1 MEYHWWL
8 SETILEPYVIGEKVF
23 NDEEIQKI
31 IKIGKNEKFSTF
43 EEPLINGKEKD
54 ISTRNCF
61 LSFLR
66 SDIDDNKWIFRR
78 ITDYIV
84 NINEQFYNYNIEYI
98 ENLQFTEYKS
108 PGHFYGKHVDL
119 QYKSS
124 KTRKISFSIQLS
136 DDNEYEG
143 GDLEINVGGSILTVP
158 KEKGLICFF
167 PSFLLHRV
175 VPVTSGVR
183 KSLVTWLCGANLR

>member
-31 IKIGKNEKFSTF
+31 IKIGKNEKLSTF

-143 GDLEINVGGSILTVP
+143 GDLILNTGKEIKAKRN
-158 KEKGLICFF
+158 KGYINIF
-167 PSFLLHRV
+167 PSYVLHEV
-175 VPVTSGVR
+175 TPVTKGMR
-183 KSLVTWLCGANLR
+183 YSLVGWILGPSFK